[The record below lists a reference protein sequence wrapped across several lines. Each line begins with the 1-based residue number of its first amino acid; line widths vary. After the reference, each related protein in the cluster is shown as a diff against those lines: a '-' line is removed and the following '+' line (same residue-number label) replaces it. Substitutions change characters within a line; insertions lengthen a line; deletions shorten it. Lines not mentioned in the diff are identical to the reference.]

1 VLLLGLGV
9 LIYRMEFM
17 SGWRYSEELLA
28 SIYRATMEEAGWPLM
43 SSGIRFST

>member
-1 VLLLGLGV
+1 MRPLGCVVVRVGV

-28 SIYRATMEEAGWPLM
+28 SI
-43 SSGIRFST
+43 SGYDGRSGMAVDE

>member
-1 VLLLGLGV
+1 MVLLGLGV

-28 SIYRATMEEAGWPLM
+28 SI
-43 SSGIRFST
+43 SGYDGRSGMAVDE